1 MKTFRHLVSCYPLTL
16 ICLALIWFLCLM
28 IDMPETPVD
37 DVPFI
42 DKWTHLVM
50 YGGTTAVMWWEYL
63 RCHDRRIFWKLFL
76 FAFLGPILMSGLIEI
91 LQENFTTLWRVARL
105 RGQLHWRLP
114 RQPHWPLRVASHR
127 LSRLKCCTA
136 HFLGHDEDTYQP
148 TKGGD

>member
-37 DVPFI
+37 NVPFI
-42 DKWTHLVM
+42 DKWTHFVM

-76 FAFLGPILMSGLIEI
+76 FAFLGPTLMSGLIEI
-91 LQENFTTLWRVARL
+91 LQENFTTTRSGEWLDFAANSIGVCLGNLIGLLVW
-105 RGQLHWRLP
+105 
-114 RQPHWPLRVASHR
+114 PHIVS
-127 LSRLKCCTA
+127 
-136 HFLGHDEDTYQP
+136 
-148 TKGGD
+148 KG